1 MFYLL
6 KTAVYAIGTGL
17 IFSGIIWV
25 LGMFFGF
32 DVDFWYSARW
42 IAAASF
48 IFDVALTIVI
58 AIISDDRDDYGRFG
72 KTRWF

>member
-1 MFYLL
+1 MIGLI
-6 KTAVYAIGTGL
+6 KTAVYAIATGL

-48 IFDVALTIVI
+48 IFDVVMTLVI
-58 AIISDDRDDYGRFG
+58 AIITDDHDDHGRFG
-72 KTRWF
+72 RTRWF